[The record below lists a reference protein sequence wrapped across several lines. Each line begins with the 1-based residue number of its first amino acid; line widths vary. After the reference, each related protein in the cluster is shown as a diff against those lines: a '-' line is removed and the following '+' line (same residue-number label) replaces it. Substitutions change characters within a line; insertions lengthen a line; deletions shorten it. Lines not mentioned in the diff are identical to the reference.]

1 MGLLELLP
9 VQLHAQAGP
18 LRQIDAAVHDLQRC
32 PGQALQ
38 PLLPD
43 PVGVDAVELAGHRRG
58 ALGHHGQGDIE
69 VVVGV
74 AAPHQAEIIAHLAH
88 PDGARHG
95 PEVRVGQGDIHTAQG
110 DAVAHLPP
118 VGVNH
123 VGGGG
128 HAALLA
134 ELRHNFAAGEAA
146 LGAAGILA
154 VGQNLLQLRGKGQR
168 VLQQPAA
175 VGVQGNAGLGE
186 GLLQSLDGLQLLPA
200 LQHAAL
206 ELEVFK
212 AVLFIGGPG
221 QRHNGVGGQRLLVAQ
236 AVPGAVGVGLG
247 VVGQIGLFAVAH
259 VEQIAQKANP
269 VPLDAVAQQGGHGHL
284 QILAQQV
291 QQGSLHRGDHVHAG
305 AQVKGL
311 LAPHVVLNIGR
322 EPLVEP
328 PQGHLV
334 VGHAGA
340 LHQVLHVLQ
349 GAGDFLAAGDLANA
363 GIAPVVSEHHNVAGE
378 IGGVGAGEVE
388 LHTVLAGH
396 GIDLHGGHF
405 GGIGHYNALLCS
417 NSGELADTPR

>member
-1 MGLLELLP
+1 M
-9 VQLHAQAGP
+9 
-18 LRQIDAAVHDLQRC
+18 
-32 PGQALQ
+32 
-38 PLLPD
+38 
-43 PVGVDAVELAGHRRG
+43 
-58 ALGHHGQGDIE
+58 
-69 VVVGV
+69 VVGV

-146 LGAAGILA
+146 FGAAGVLT

-175 VGVQGNAGLGE
+175 VGVQGDAGLGE

-206 ELEVFK
+206 ELEVLK

-349 GAGDFLAAGDLANA
+349 GAGDFLAAGDLSNA

-378 IGGVGAGEVE
+378 VGGVGAGEVE